1 MYLIYKDTIRDLK
14 IFDKIKVSG
23 SKIIIEDDD
32 CIIFNNEIEARKV
45 YEAMVKCLIENK
57 NVIIIDYKYNIENN
71 QSNQEVSWCEIFS
84 KRKVEKEICIKIY

>member
-1 MYLIYKDTIRDLK
+1 MYLIYEDTIRDLK

-45 YEAMVKCLIENK
+45 YEAMIKCLIENK
-57 NVIIIDYKYNIENN
+57 NVIIIDYK
-71 QSNQEVSWCEIFS
+71 SNQEANWCEIFS